1 MLNLKSTIY
10 FSQIINSLP
19 SHDPCHVR
27 ANVQNLPGSTLC
39 QLELCLDFADCGL
52 ESGVIV
58 VPAYIH
64 LVSLVV
70 PVEVEDEDL
79 RDFHRVVLIL
89 KSASDIGYNTER
101 DGYDPIWL
109 YQQQ

>member
-1 MLNLKSTIY
+1 
-10 FSQIINSLP
+10 
-19 SHDPCHVR
+19 
-27 ANVQNLPGSTLC
+27 
-39 QLELCLDFADCGL
+39 
-52 ESGVIV
+52 
-58 VPAYIH
+58 
-64 LVSLVV
+64 VV